1 MSDGLARALWAE
13 HRDLAQAALV
23 HPFVRGIATGA
34 LARAVFA
41 GYVAQDAW
49 FLEAFARAYALA
61 GEHCPDAHG
70 RAAFARLRAG
80 VTEELRLH
88 GGYAAGWGV
97 DLATVRPHAA
107 TTDYTAFLLGIAAG
121 GDTGRTCAALAPC
134 MRLYAFLGQEL
145 DAIASPDTPYREW
158 IATYASPAFA
168 ALAAELDALLD
179 TYATPGAPVRE
190 AYRTAMAL
198 ELAFFDAA
206 YGTVAR

>member
-1 MSDGLARALWAE
+1 MSAGLARALWAE
-13 HRDLAQAALV
+13 HRDLAQAALA
-23 HPFVRGIATGA
+23 HPFVRGLATGA
-34 LARAVFA
+34 LPRAVFA

-61 GEHCPDAHG
+61 GEHCPDEQG

-88 GGYAAGWGV
+88 RGYAARWGV

-107 TTDYTAFLLGIAAG
+107 TTAYTTFLLDIAAG

-134 MRLYAFLGQEL
+134 MRLYAFLGREL
-145 DAIASPDTPYREW
+145 EAAADPDTPYREW
-158 IATYASPAFA
+158 IATYASPDFA

-179 TYATPGAPVRE
+179 AYAAPGAPVRE
-190 AYRTAMAL
+190 TYRTAMTL